1 MIIFL
6 FNNIFWNNLFIIIS
20 KKSLFY
26 TFSAKCHLKLTL
38 CSDYGIMQEISSLK
52 QYDSGGVFMILADLI
67 RNLDCTC
74 TGRTDIEITD
84 VVYDSRKVTKGSLF
98 ICLCGS
104 SVDSHIFAA
113 DAAKAGAAAI
123 VAQRPVEVSGAS
135 VVMVKD
141 TRYAMALISAAWFGY
156 PARQMTIVGITGT
169 KGKTT
174 VSYMVRSILEAAG
187 IKTGVIGTIGTV
199 IGDRVIKTANTT
211 PASFEIQS
219 YLRQMADEGCKAVVM
234 EASSIGLRD
243 HRVSGIEFDYGVFT
257 NFSPDH
263 IGGNEH
269 KDIKEYMACKRM
281 LFRMCKTGIVNLDDD
296 NWQGIVEG
304 HTCKLETYGFSS
316 EAELAAKNEELVSRP
331 GFLGVKFDLSGKMN
345 LTGLEV
351 GIPGRF
357 SVYNALAAVAVCLH
371 FHVTEQN
378 IRDGLKTV
386 KVRGRVEPV
395 KVPGNY
401 TLLIDYAHNAL
412 AMRNILETL
421 REYRP
426 NRLICMFGAGGNR
439 ARSRRFE
446 MGEESGKLA
455 DLSVLTEDNSRD
467 EDVMDIIAD
476 IRTGIDKTGGKYV
489 VIPDRKQAIK
499 YCMEN
504 AQDGDI
510 IVLAGKGHEDYQEI
524 KGVKY
529 HLDEREVVADIIN
542 GKL

>member
-1 MIIFL
+1 ML
-6 FNNIFWNNLFIIIS
+6 
-20 KKSLFY
+20 
-26 TFSAKCHLKLTL
+26 LT
-38 CSDYGIMQEISSLK
+38 E
-52 QYDSGGVFMILADLI
+52 LI
-67 RNLDCTC
+67 RDLDCTC
-74 TGRTDIEITD
+74 SGRTEIEITD
-84 VVYDSRKVTKGSLF
+84 VVYDSRKVTEGSLF

-104 SVDSHIFAA
+104 SVDSHQF
-113 DAAKAGAAAI
+113 AGAAVQSGAAAV
-123 VAQRPVEVSGAS
+123 VAQRPVEAGGAS
-135 VVMVKD
+135 VVLVKD
-141 TRYAMALISAAWFGY
+141 TRRAMALISAAWFGY
-156 PARQMTIVGITGT
+156 PAREMTMVGITGT

-174 VSYMVRSILEAAG
+174 VSYMVRSILEDAG

-199 IGDRVIKTANTT
+199 IGDRVIKTENTT
-211 PASFEIQS
+211 PESFEIQS
-219 YLRQMADEGCKAVVM
+219 YLRQMADEGCKAAVM

-243 HRVSGIEFDYGVFT
+243 HRVSGITFDYGIFT

-269 KDIKEYMACKRM
+269 RDVREYMSCKRL
-281 LFRMCKTGIVNLDDD
+281 LFRMCKTGVINRDDE
-296 NWQGIVEG
+296 NWHGIVEG
-304 HTCKLETYGFSS
+304 HTCELETYGFSPD
-316 EAELAAKNEELVSRP
+316 AELQARNEELVSRP
-331 GFLGVKFDLSGKMN
+331 GFLGVRFDLSGR
-345 LTGLEV
+345 LDLSGVEV
-351 GIPGRF
+351 GVPGRF

-371 FHVTEQN
+371 FPVTERN
-378 IRDGLKTV
+378 IREGLEKV

-395 KVPGNY
+395 EVPGGY

-421 REYRP
+421 REYKP

-446 MGEESGKLA
+446 MGEESGRVS
-455 DLSVLTEDNSRD
+455 DLSVLTADNSRD

-476 IRTGIDKTGGKYV
+476 IRTGIDRTGGKYV

-504 AQDGDI
+504 ARDGDI
-510 IVLAGKGHEDYQEI
+510 VVLAGKGHEDYQEI

-529 HLDEREVVADIIN
+529 HLDEREVISDILA